1 MNKNQIHARLI
12 EQGSNF
18 RQFALTNGYPYRTVI
33 AAVDRWAGSKKLPRG
48 LLTFHILRDLS
59 RQIGT
64 DVIPGIRS
72 TENN

>member
-1 MNKNQIHARLI
+1 MTKNQIHAKLI
-12 EQGSNF
+12 EQGLTF
-18 RQFALTNGYPYRTVI
+18 RQFALAHNYTPRTVL
-33 AAVDRWAGSKKLPRG
+33 AAVDRWAGSNKLPRG